1 MRHFRH
7 ILRFTAVLLFGLLA
21 PWQVPHSGAE
31 VLPQDALGGK
41 TLMTFCTGK
50 TDVDSGVC
58 SGYIMAVAEAMSG
71 GQAMYGQK
79 ACNLDGIKAQQL
91 SDLVRMDI
99 AENPAIRT
107 MKAGPMVA
115 AVMSKSFP
123 CYNDYAPAA
132 GGPMDDRID
141 AEPLNAP
148 KPAPANHSIR
158 AKPSSSLTGSEGS
171 SSLTGSDLVVPPF
184 VGQQ

>member
-1 MRHFRH
+1 MRHIRH
-7 ILRFTAVLLFGLLA
+7 TLRFIAVLLLSLLA

-50 TDVDSGVC
+50 SDVDSGVC

-99 AENPAIRT
+99 AGNPAIQT
-107 MKAGPMVA
+107 MKAGPMIA
-115 AVMSKSFP
+115 AIMSKSFP
-123 CYNDYAPAA
+123 CYNDYAPAS
-132 GGPMDDRID
+132 GGSMNGEDNRII
-141 AEPLNAP
+141 AEPLSAP
-148 KPAPANHSIR
+148 QPEPANRSIR
-158 AKPSSSLTGSEGS
+158 AIPSSSLTS
-171 SSLTGSDLVVPPF
+171 SDREEPAF
-184 VGQQ
+184 AGQQ

>member
-1 MRHFRH
+1 MRHIRH
-7 ILRFTAVLLFGLLA
+7 TLRFIAVLVFSLLT
-21 PWQVPHSGAE
+21 PWQVTHSGAE

-79 ACNLDGIKAQQL
+79 ACNLEGIKAQQL

-99 AENPAIRT
+99 TENPTIQT

-115 AVMSKSFP
+115 AVMAKSFP

-132 GGPMDDRID
+132 GGEINGDDNRIL
-141 AEPLNAP
+141 AEPLKAP
-148 KPAPANHSIR
+148 QAEPVNRSIK
-158 AKPSSSLTGSEGS
+158 AKPSSSLTGPDREMPS
-171 SSLTGSDLVVPPF
+171 F

>member
-1 MRHFRH
+1 MRFIRH
-7 ILRFTAVLLFGLLA
+7 TLRFTAVLLLSLLA

-50 TDVDSGVC
+50 SDVDSGVC

-91 SDLVRMDI
+91 SDLVRMDL
-99 AENPAIRT
+99 AENPTIQT
-107 MKAGPMVA
+107 LKAGPMVA
-115 AVMSKSFP
+115 AIMAKSFP

-132 GGPMDDRID
+132 GGSLNGDDNRIV
-141 AEPLNAP
+141 AEPLSAP
-148 KPAPANHSIR
+148 QPEPANRSIR
-158 AKPSSSLTGSEGS
+158 AKPSSSLTGSDRETPS
-171 SSLTGSDLVVPPF
+171 F

>member
-1 MRHFRH
+1 MRHIRH
-7 ILRFTAVLLFGLLA
+7 TLRFTAVLVFSLLT
-21 PWQVPHSGAE
+21 PWQVSHSGAE
-31 VLPQDALGGK
+31 VLPQDTLGGK

-58 SGYIMAVAEAMSG
+58 SGYIMAIAEAMSG

-99 AENPAIRT
+99 SENSNIQT

-115 AVMSKSFP
+115 AVMAKSFP

-132 GGPMDDRID
+132 GGDNMNDEDHRIL
-141 AEPLNAP
+141 AEPLKAP
-148 KPAPANHSIR
+148 QAEPANRSIK
-158 AKPSSSLTGSEGS
+158 AKPSSSLTGSDREMPS
-171 SSLTGSDLVVPPF
+171 F